1 VPLPLPP
8 SASDDPSRLQSLS
21 PGTAAFIEL
30 LSHLVGHVPG
40 GSYLLVD
47 ALVRFFASVHT
58 WPSSHGNADSS
69 SSGVTPAAADL
80 RTARGWARA
89 WVLVMQWVSTSAPR
103 GDARGALSRLAEVA
117 TQLLCWPPPDHA
129 SSSGPSDGP
138 ESSGSSS
145 DGVDSAAHSGGGG
158 GSYTVGDSS
167 QLASPLRVS
176 TPHIGGGAAFDRF
189 EAAGASD
196 DAADE
201 SVSVVAAE
209 AAAGGA
215 NLDYVCQ
222 HQAFLAGRDYLSQVL
237 IGSVCPR
244 RLVVC
249 TTSCLVFMFYCCGA
263 QQLARMSLTYLVN
276 FAHAHRMPSMLSGLD
291 LLLPCCAACFRVT
304 HRQAQTRAALALE
317 ST

>member
-1 VPLPLPP
+1 M
-8 SASDDPSRLQSLS
+8 
-21 PGTAAFIEL
+21 
-30 LSHLVGHVPG
+30 
-40 GSYLLVD
+40 LVD

-209 AAAGGA
+209 AAAVGA

-237 IGSVCPR
+237 LIGSVCPR
-244 RLVVC
+244 RLGVELAAWSSCFTVVVPSSSHAC
-249 TTSCLVFMFYCCGA
+249 H
-263 QQLARMSLTYLVN
+263 SLTSSTLHTHTGCRRCCRAWISCCPAAQLVVVSPTGKRR
-276 FAHAHRMPSMLSGLD
+276 RMQLWHSNRLE
-291 LLLPCCAACFRVT
+291 PC
-304 HRQAQTRAALALE
+304 
-317 ST
+317 